1 MKLYCPLSRS
11 LFTLMEIVITVSYTQ
26 SYINT
31 QIYRVSHYLNTCLVR
46 IDINLIVEKY
56 LARIDKTETS
66 SVAFIRISLLHFPRP
81 NIPFNTFIW
90 NINKTIRDKNYTV
103 WWFLLSNTSWRR
115 CTERLTITESLSLPY
130 RRVNECSIW

>member
-1 MKLYCPLSRS
+1 
-11 LFTLMEIVITVSYTQ
+11 MEIVITVSYTQ
-26 SYINT
+26 RYINT
-31 QIYRVSHYLNTCLVR
+31 QIYRVSHHLNTCLVR

-103 WWFLLSNTSWRR
+103 
-115 CTERLTITESLSLPY
+115 
-130 RRVNECSIW
+130 